1 MKRIFLSIISLLIF
15 EVVLLAVPGPETG
28 GWKAGVAKMVIT
40 PEKPLWM
47 GGYAFRD
54 KPAEEKLHDLW
65 AKALFLEDASG
76 NKALLITADLVAFPK
91 AVSDRICDDLQVKMG
106 LSRAQIILN
115 CSHTHSGP
123 VLSNALTD
131 IYPMNE
137 LQKQQVE
144 QYTDRLC
151 ARIAELGQKA
161 RNDAEPV
168 NLCSAN
174 GVVRFQ
180 VNRRHNVEKE
190 LTNQTTLNGPNDFA
204 VPVLKVT
211 NKKGK
216 IKALAFGY
224 ACHPTVL
231 SLYQW
236 SGDYPGFAQMELEKK
251 YKGATALFFQGAGA
265 DMNPMPRHT
274 VALAQQFGQELA
286 AAVVRVLNEEMKA
299 LDPQLGT
306 AYSEIDLELNPAFSK
321 EELER
326 LKSMGKAEKGYIA
339 YKSKWAERMLTELDQ
354 HGKLPASYP
363 YPVQVWR
370 IGDQLLT
377 ALGGEV
383 LVSYSIQLKRI
394 LGSELFVLGYSN
406 DVMTYIPSEDEI
418 RRGGYE
424 VESAPMVFGMPS
436 TWKTGIEE
444 KIIGEVIKQAQQVK
458 PLPGK

>member
-1 MKRIFLSIISLLIF
+1 MKLRICILFLLITGMYGW
-15 EVVLLAVPGPETG
+15 AGNRPGQA
-28 GWKAGVAKMVIT
+28 GWKAGVATMVIT
-40 PEKPLWM
+40 PKDPLWM
-47 GGYAFRD
+47 GGYAVRD
-54 KPAEEKLHDLW
+54 KPADGKLHDLW

-76 NKALLITADLVAFPK
+76 NKALLITADLVAFSK
-91 AVSDRICDDLQVKMG
+91 VVSDRIRDGLQSKMG

-115 CSHTHSGP
+115 SSHTHSGP
-123 VLSNALTD
+123 VLSEALTD
-131 IYPMNE
+131 IYPMDDS
-137 LQKQQVE
+137 QKQQVE
-144 QYTDRLC
+144 QYTDWL
-151 ARIAELGQKA
+151 AGQIVALGQKA
-161 RNDAEPV
+161 QKDAEAV
-168 NLCSAN
+168 TIYSQN

-180 VNRRHNVEKE
+180 VNRRHNVEKNV
-190 LTNQTTLNGPNDFA
+190 TAQTALSGPNDFA
-204 VPVLKVT
+204 VPVLKIT
-211 NKKGK
+211 DKKGK

-231 SLYQW
+231 GLYQW
-236 SGDYPGFAQMELEKK
+236 SGDYAGFAQIELEKK
-251 YKGATALFFQGAGA
+251 YRGATALFFQGAGA

-299 LDPQLGT
+299 LDPELAT

-321 EELER
+321 DELER
-326 LKSMGKAEKGYIA
+326 LKSMEKTEKGYLA
-339 YKSKWAERMLTELDQ
+339 YKSKWAERMLRELDR

-424 VESAPMVFGMPS
+424 VESAPMVYGMPS

-444 KIIGEVIKQAQQVK
+444 KIIGEVLKQVQVIRSS
-458 PLPGK
+458 PE

>member
-1 MKRIFLSIISLLIF
+1 MKLRICIVFLLI
-15 EVVLLAVPGPETG
+15 AGMYGWAGNRPGQA

-40 PEKPLWM
+40 PKEPLWM
-47 GGYAFRD
+47 GGYAVRD
-54 KPAEEKLHDLW
+54 KPADGKLHDLW

-91 AVSDRICDDLQVKMG
+91 VVSDRIRDGLQAKMG

-115 CSHTHSGP
+115 SSHTHSGP
-123 VLSNALTD
+123 VLSEALTD
-131 IYPMNE
+131 IYPMDDS
-137 LQKQQVE
+137 QKQQVE
-144 QYTDRLC
+144 QYTDWL
-151 ARIAELGQKA
+151 AGQIVALGQKA
-161 RNDAEPV
+161 QKDAEGV
-168 NLCSAN
+168 TIYSQN

-180 VNRRHNVEKE
+180 VNRRHNTEKNV
-190 LTNQTTLNGPNDFA
+190 TAQTALSGPNDFA
-204 VPVLKVT
+204 VPVLKIT
-211 NKKGK
+211 DKKGK

-231 SLYQW
+231 GLYQW
-236 SGDYPGFAQMELEKK
+236 SGDYAGFAQIELEKK
-251 YKGATALFFQGAGA
+251 YRGATALFFQGAGA

-299 LDPQLGT
+299 LDPELAT

-321 EELER
+321 DELER
-326 LKSMGKAEKGYIA
+326 LKSMEKTEKGYLA
-339 YKSKWAERMLTELDQ
+339 YKSKWAERMLTELDR

-394 LGSELFVLGYSN
+394 LGSGLFVLGYSN

-424 VESAPMVFGMPS
+424 VESAPMVYGMPS
-436 TWKTGIEE
+436 TWKTGLEE
-444 KIIGEVIKQAQQVK
+444 KIIGEVLKQVQMIKSSSE
-458 PLPGK
+458 

>member
-1 MKRIFLSIISLLIF
+1 MKLRICILFLLITG
-15 EVVLLAVPGPETG
+15 LYGWAGNRPGQA
-28 GWKAGVAKMVIT
+28 GWKAGVATMVIT
-40 PEKPLWM
+40 PKDPLWM
-47 GGYAFRD
+47 GGYAVRD
-54 KPAEEKLHDLW
+54 KPADGKLHDLW

-76 NKALLITADLVAFPK
+76 NKALLITADLVAFSK
-91 AVSDRICDDLQVKMG
+91 VVSDRIRDGLQSKMG

-115 CSHTHSGP
+115 SSHTHSGP
-123 VLSNALTD
+123 VLSEALTD
-131 IYPMNE
+131 IYPMDDS
-137 LQKQQVE
+137 QKQQVE
-144 QYTDRLC
+144 QYTDWL
-151 ARIAELGQKA
+151 AGQIVALGQKA
-161 RNDAEPV
+161 QKDAEGV
-168 NLCSAN
+168 TIYSQN

-180 VNRRHNVEKE
+180 VNRRHNVEKNV
-190 LTNQTTLNGPNDFA
+190 TAQTALSGPNDFA
-204 VPVLKVT
+204 VPVLKIT
-211 NKKGK
+211 DKKGK

-231 SLYQW
+231 GLYQW
-236 SGDYPGFAQMELEKK
+236 SGDYAGFAQIELEKK
-251 YKGATALFFQGAGA
+251 YRGATALFFQGAGA

-299 LDPQLGT
+299 LDPELAT

-321 EELER
+321 DELER
-326 LKSMGKAEKGYIA
+326 LKSMEKTEKGYLA
-339 YKSKWAERMLTELDQ
+339 YKSKWAERMLRELDR

-394 LGSELFVLGYSN
+394 LGSGLFVLGYSN

-424 VESAPMVFGMPS
+424 VESAPMVYGMPS
-436 TWKTGIEE
+436 TWKTGLEE
-444 KIIGEVIKQAQQVK
+444 KIIGEVLKQVQMIKSSSE
-458 PLPGK
+458 

>member
-1 MKRIFLSIISLLIF
+1 MKLRICIFFFLI
-15 EVVLLAVPGPETG
+15 AGMHGWAGNRPGQA
-28 GWKAGVAKMVIT
+28 GWKAGVAKIVIT
-40 PEKPLWM
+40 PKEPLWM
-47 GGYAFRD
+47 GGYAVRD
-54 KPAEEKLHDLW
+54 KPADGKLHDLW

-76 NKALLITADLVAFPK
+76 NKALLITADLVAFSK
-91 AVSDRICDDLQVKMG
+91 VVSGRIRDGLQSKMG

-115 CSHTHSGP
+115 SSHTHSGP
-123 VLSNALTD
+123 VLSEALSD
-131 IYPMNE
+131 IYPMDDF
-137 LQKQQVE
+137 QKQQVE
-144 QYTDRLC
+144 QYTDWL
-151 ARIAELGQKA
+151 AGQIVALGQKA
-161 RNDAEPV
+161 QKDAETV
-168 NLCSAN
+168 TIYSQN

-180 VNRRHNVEKE
+180 VNRRHNVEKNV
-190 LTNQTTLNGPNDFA
+190 TAQTALSGPNDFA
-204 VPVLKVT
+204 VPVLKIT
-211 NKKGK
+211 DKKGK

-231 SLYQW
+231 DLYQW
-236 SGDYPGFAQMELEKK
+236 SGDYAGFAQIELEKK
-251 YKGATALFFQGAGA
+251 YREATALFFQGAGA

-299 LDPQLGT
+299 LDPELAT
-306 AYSEIDLELNPAFSK
+306 AYSEIDLELNPVFSK

-326 LKSMGKAEKGYIA
+326 LKNMEKTEKGYLA
-339 YKSKWAERMLTELDQ
+339 YKSKWAERMLRKLDQ

-424 VESAPMVFGMPS
+424 VESAPMVYGMPS

-444 KIIGEVIKQAQQVK
+444 KIIGEVLKQVQLIRSS
-458 PLPGK
+458 PEY

>member
-1 MKRIFLSIISLLIF
+1 MKLRICILFLLITGMYGW
-15 EVVLLAVPGPETG
+15 AGNRPGQA
-28 GWKAGVAKMVIT
+28 GWKAGVATMVIT
-40 PEKPLWM
+40 PKDPLWM
-47 GGYAFRD
+47 GGYAVRD
-54 KPAEEKLHDLW
+54 KPADGKLHDLW

-76 NKALLITADLVAFPK
+76 NKALLITADLVAFSK
-91 AVSDRICDDLQVKMG
+91 VVSDRIRDGLQSKMG

-115 CSHTHSGP
+115 SSHTHSGP
-123 VLSNALTD
+123 VLSEALTD
-131 IYPMNE
+131 IYPMDDS
-137 LQKQQVE
+137 QKQQVE
-144 QYTDRLC
+144 QYTDWL
-151 ARIAELGQKA
+151 AGQIVALGQKA
-161 RNDAEPV
+161 QKDAEAV
-168 NLCSAN
+168 TIYSQN

-180 VNRRHNVEKE
+180 VNRRHNVEKNV
-190 LTNQTTLNGPNDFA
+190 TAQTALSGPNDFA
-204 VPVLKVT
+204 VPVLKIT
-211 NKKGK
+211 DKKGK

-231 SLYQW
+231 GLYQW
-236 SGDYPGFAQMELEKK
+236 SGDYAGFAQIELEKK
-251 YKGATALFFQGAGA
+251 YRGATALFFQGAGA

-299 LDPQLGT
+299 LDPELAT

-321 EELER
+321 DELER
-326 LKSMGKAEKGYIA
+326 LKSMEKTEKGYLA
-339 YKSKWAERMLTELDQ
+339 YKSKWAERMLRELDR

-418 RRGGYE
+418 QRGGYE
-424 VESAPMVFGMPS
+424 VESAPMVYGMPS

-444 KIIGEVIKQAQQVK
+444 KIIGEVLKQVQLIRSSPK
-458 PLPGK
+458 Y